1 MHWQIF
7 VLTVVE
13 ISELYGNFLT
23 VCHTLK
29 GIMSI
34 KWVTLEVPVYV
45 LSIVY
50 TPVILPVRQSYSIL
64 YTVQYIVYQPVSR
77 FHEYKQI
84 FHFRRDSVA
93 TFSIPSYQS
102 YTTSSKLS

>member
-1 MHWQIF
+1 MLLEKVSVHWQIF

-45 LSIVY
+45 LYIVY
-50 TPVILPVRQSYSIL
+50 TQVILPVRQSYTIYSIQ
-64 YTVQYIVYQPVSR
+64 YTNRGFAFPRI
-77 FHEYKQI
+77 
-84 FHFRRDSVA
+84 
-93 TFSIPSYQS
+93 
-102 YTTSSKLS
+102 

>member
-50 TPVILPVRQSYSIL
+50 TPVILPVRQSAVYC
-64 YTVQYIVYQPVSR
+64 TVYR
-77 FHEYKQI
+77 
-84 FHFRRDSVA
+84 
-93 TFSIPSYQS
+93 IP
-102 YTTSSKLS
+102 TGFAFLRI